1 MKKYKKISFSKLLF
15 GFSIILVLLSL
26 EILYAVIIKNYKS
39 TLEETASDMS
49 WAVTGTI
56 TTQLSYYKDEIYNTL
71 SEINQIIATNGLD
84 DGWQFIEE
92 QDKIHED
99 FLAVW
104 FCSEDGDY
112 WKIENGEAIAYTDK
126 LKINTSY
133 LSLAARDHLCIGS
146 TNESYNINFPLKTN
160 WLYQNKAVY
169 MILECK
175 NTYIQ
180 NLVESIGR
188 GKARYSYVVDSW
200 GELLYASKET
210 IQSELETYNDW
221 AIKQPDGVSKK
232 DDNWYHIFSGDESGF
247 KTITVTNQKMTVATP
262 LKQITIYFLFVLAA
276 LLVVIA
282 GIGSITSWLF
292 SRPITKLAKSIEKF
306 NVNDDLEQLNFNS
319 IYILE
324 LDKLQKSFIDMAKQN
339 QEFVKQMN
347 EDHETLR
354 KTELNVLQE
363 QINPHF
369 LYNTLT
375 SIQWLCKTG
384 KNEEAAKMTATLGKF
399 YRIGL
404 SKGKELITIREELLH
419 ANSYMSMQEYRFS
432 NQFDWQIIAS
442 EDVMDYLCCRII
454 IQPFLEN
461 AIYHGMESEI
471 EKGKIIVRVTKED
484 ALYIWVEDN
493 GIGMTKDKCE
503 AILKN
508 DNKNSNHV
516 GIRNVNDRIQICF
529 GKEYG
534 VTNISEVDKGTKIR
548 IRLPFKK
555 N

>member
-71 SEINQIIATNGLD
+71 SEINQIITTNGLD

-146 TNESYNINFPLKTN
+146 TNGSYNINFPLKTN

-175 NTYIQ
+175 NNYIQ

-375 SIQWLCKTG
+375 SI
-384 KNEEAAKMTATLGKF
+384 
-399 YRIGL
+399 
-404 SKGKELITIREELLH
+404 
-419 ANSYMSMQEYRFS
+419 
-432 NQFDWQIIAS
+432 
-442 EDVMDYLCCRII
+442 
-454 IQPFLEN
+454 
-461 AIYHGMESEI
+461 
-471 EKGKIIVRVTKED
+471 
-484 ALYIWVEDN
+484 
-493 GIGMTKDKCE
+493 
-503 AILKN
+503 
-508 DNKNSNHV
+508 
-516 GIRNVNDRIQICF
+516 
-529 GKEYG
+529 
-534 VTNISEVDKGTKIR
+534 
-548 IRLPFKK
+548 
-555 N
+555 